1 MSFMLSYSMLPSEYI
16 ATYSKATTRRIRKSG
31 ILKYLRMHLG
41 PGVHDVDEGMRAYLS
56 SRDSGQITRDLT
68 QFYTHPAIE
77 ALAPM
82 TRASY
87 LSSIEC
93 YFQDACEFQLPHLQ
107 RKLRERSKRE
117 KTAAVVQEIPPTRE
131 IWQAV
136 LSHLA
141 LRHRA
146 ELLISLS
153 GGLRIGEVLSL
164 WVSDIFLDEV
174 PCRIEIRG
182 ATTKNGLPRRTFIS
196 QEAVAA
202 LRAYLRVRDEQINRS
217 LAKCQNCT
225 VRYDMREVFPQHYRN
240 ENQFFWSAIDAAGF
254 GQRDGRTGRRM
265 LHVHS
270 CRKWFIT
277 QAKKSS
283 HPDFVESWV
292 GHAGYLSS
300 SYHRPS
306 LEEEREEYLRCELDV
321 TINLPA
327 DYYKVKFSY
336 ESELQRM
343 RDLQDAD
350 REAIALL
357 RQELAELKA
366 RAVVPREPS
375 VPGVIP
381 DFE

>member
-1 MSFMLSYSMLPSEYI
+1 MSFMLSHSMLPSEYI
-16 ATYSKATTRRIRKSG
+16 ATYSKTTTRRIRKSG

-41 PGVHDVDEGMRAYLS
+41 TEVHDIDEGMLAYLS
-56 SRDSGQITRDLT
+56 TRDSNQVTRDLT

-93 YFQDACEFQLPHLQ
+93 YFLDACEFQLPHLQ

-117 KTAAVVQEIPPTRE
+117 KTAAIIQEISPTRE

-164 WVSDIFLDEV
+164 WVSDIHLDEV

-196 QEAVAA
+196 QEAVGA
-202 LRAYLRVRDEQINRS
+202 LRAYFRVRDEQINRS

-225 VRYDMREVFPQHYRN
+225 VKYDMREVFPQHYRN
-240 ENQFFWSAIDAAGF
+240 ENQFFWGAIDAAGF
-254 GQRDGRTGRRM
+254 GQRDSRTGRRM

-277 QAKKSS
+277 QAKKSA

-292 GHAGYLSS
+292 GHAGYLAS

-306 LEEEREEYLRCELDV
+306 LDEEREEYLRCEMDV
-321 TINLPA
+321 TVNLPV
-327 DYYKVKFSY
+327 DYYKIKGEY
-336 ESELQRM
+336 ESELRKM
-343 RDLQDAD
+343 RDAQDAD
-350 REAIALL
+350 REAISAL
-357 RQELAELKA
+357 RQELAELRVRTVA
-366 RAVVPREPS
+366 TTHVRPHSLLLDDE
-375 VPGVIP
+375 
-381 DFE
+381 